1 MEIMLQLID
10 IVQLVHSVGY
20 THNDIKASNIML
32 NKNLEATL
40 IDFGYSKK
48 YIDKNSNG
56 DNQHV
61 RNKYTQQFK
70 GNILFASPNQMN
82 FRMTSRKDDLF
93 SVSYMMLYLLNR
105 EQFPLIKKTFK
116 YEYSSD
122 EGMKEQFIEVQEY
135 KKQFSLY
142 DLSQNLARMEI

>member
-48 YIDKNSNG
+48 YIDKNGNG

-61 RNKYTQQFK
+61 KNKY
-70 GNILFASPNQMN
+70 I
-82 FRMTSRKDDLF
+82 
-93 SVSYMMLYLLNR
+93 
-105 EQFPLIKKTFK
+105 
-116 YEYSSD
+116 
-122 EGMKEQFIEVQEY
+122 
-135 KKQFSLY
+135 
-142 DLSQNLARMEI
+142 